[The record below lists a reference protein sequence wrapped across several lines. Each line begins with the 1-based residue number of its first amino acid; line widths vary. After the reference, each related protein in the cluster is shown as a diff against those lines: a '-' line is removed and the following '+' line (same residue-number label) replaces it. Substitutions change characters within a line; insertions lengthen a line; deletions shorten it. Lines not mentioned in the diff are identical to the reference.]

1 MSMEDA
7 LNAAKN
13 AFAFYGAYLN
23 TVAQEI
29 GLERA
34 LALNTKMLETMGAM
48 QGKMVKEQAR
58 IEEADAKAAHSL
70 TKGIPGSLGLA
81 FEVLEESPTTVRLK
95 CARCSVCEGWQMA
108 GMDDKTRETVCRTGP
123 IRFMDA
129 AVKQLNPR
137 LSYQLAKYRSAL
149 DDFCEEQIVLA

>member
-7 LNAAKN
+7 FNGAKN

-48 QGKMVKEQAR
+48 QGKMVKQQAR
-58 IEEADAKAAHSL
+58 IEEADAKGAYSL
-70 TKGIPGSLGLA
+70 AKGVPESLGLA
-81 FEVLEESPTTVRLK
+81 FEVLEESPTTVRF
-95 CARCSVCEGWQMA
+95 RCPQCSFYEGCQMA
-108 GMDDKTRETVCRTGP
+108 GLNDKTREIMCRAGSL
-123 IRFMDA
+123 RFMDA
-129 AVKQLNPR
+129 IVKQLNPR
-137 LSYQLAKYRSAL
+137 LSYQLAKYRSAA
-149 DDFCEEQIVLA
+149 DDFCEEQIVLG